1 MKTRGRKNR
10 IGKRKTR
17 RTGLKC
23 EKLGDRVLMAADV
36 MNDLIES
43 KETPAEISTWAGLDP
58 GPIGFETPLP
68 TQLVRNAMVK
78 FNAQNRQQPWLGI
91 SGQPVPDSDGGV
103 LLDFDAAAQVF
114 GQLGG
119 QNWNPMIVQPAPEG
133 DMESNQAGA
142 KEVPR
147 NVGAMKMAMAGQRG
161 PGIGEPVTVA
171 RAGHQGPSRLTPSR

>member
-1 MKTRGRKNR
+1 
-10 IGKRKTR
+10 
-17 RTGLKC
+17 
-23 EKLGDRVLMAADV
+23 MAADV

-43 KETPAEISTWAGLDP
+43 KETPAEISTWAGLDPGPIGLDPGPIGLDPGPIGFDPGPIGFDP